1 MLSPVVS
8 ELIRRFCVGR
18 GIEIGPGRN
27 PMCDRSRTILL
38 DRFTEN
44 PDANPNPDIVAD
56 AARIPIRDGA
66 LDFLFSS
73 HMLEHHQDTLRTLYE
88 WKRILKPGGIMFLVL
103 PHHAR
108 TFDRHRAITTLQ
120 HHIDDYA
127 RLGEEPDYSHC
138 EEIRE
143 GWSKLE
149 DFEQQRRQ
157 FEADWG
163 MDMWD
168 WTGRLR
174 NGVIH
179 FHVWSQKE
187 IANLLRYIGLKIEYV
202 IDLVPELSHSF
213 VVIGRRGRAD
223 VGREG
228 NEVDSGVR
236 VPQRRPRAWS
246 DSELASRAGLSPGE
260 VCAAVASG
268 IFDERFYL
276 AMYPDVAAAG
286 VDPLEHYLLQGRFE
300 KRRPSA
306 LFDPSAYVHA
316 NPDVA
321 AQGIEPFLHYVRTG
335 RAAGATL
342 SKAETVPPRPAL
354 TREIARGARR
364 LIIFLTPGY
373 EDRRGGGML
382 SIAAIYQAS
391 AALSELH
398 GAKVALCAV
407 PGDDPLF
414 LKYTWFENDNYL
426 LDLNALLRS
435 CTDLE
440 HLQLHIPEYAVNRV
454 ARWLDAV
461 SSSLLRNIGTIHLN
475 VMLQN
480 IDQIEGQDIGELK
493 RFGTVTVTTGHEAYG
508 NAQIRKALGA
518 PLHKLGIWIGAE
530 LYDRRAYR
538 DKEPILV
545 VSHDEHPL
553 KEQVLGQI
561 ARSLPQLQIR
571 IVHNISYEEYKA
583 LISRAKWSLTFGEG
597 LDGYFAETVFS
608 GGNSFA
614 VYNDRFFTPAF
625 AALETVYSSWEMLSE
640 RITVDLQ
647 RLDESTAYDRCW
659 RQTYELLTKLYST
672 DRFRENLRAFYRGEY
687 SFR

>member
-1 MLSPVVS
+1 MLR
-8 ELIRRFCVGR
+8 ELIGRFCVGR
-18 GIEIGPGRN
+18 GIEIGPGKN

-38 DRFTEN
+38 DRFTDNRDGN
-44 PDANPNPDIVAD
+44 PRPDIVAD

-66 LDFLFSS
+66 LDFLLSS

-108 TFDRHRAITTLQ
+108 TLDRHRAVTTLQ

-127 RLGEEPDYSHC
+127 KLGEEPDYSHC

-168 WTGRLR
+168 WAGRLR

-187 IANLLRYIGLKIEYV
+187 IANLLRYIGMSVEYV
-202 IDLVPELSHSF
+202 VDMIPDFSHSF
-213 VVIGRRGRAD
+213 LV
-223 VGREG
+223 VGRHGEAEVEREG
-228 NEVDSGVR
+228 TKVRSGVR
-236 VPQRRPRAWS
+236 ALQRRPRSYS
-246 DSELASRAGLSPGE
+246 DSELAHQAGLSSGE
-260 VCAAVASG
+260 VSAALASG

-276 AMYPDVAAAG
+276 AMHPDIAAAG

-300 KRRPSA
+300 KRSPSA
-306 LFDPSAYVHA
+306 LFDPSAYLHA
-316 NPDVA
+316 NPEVA
-321 AQGIEPFLHYVRTG
+321 AQGIEPFFHYVHTG

-342 SKAETVPPRPAL
+342 SKAETIPPRPAL
-354 TREIARGARR
+354 TREIARDARR

-373 EDRRGGGML
+373 EHRRSGGML
-382 SIAAIYQAS
+382 WIAATYREC
-391 AALSELH
+391 AALGGLH

-454 ARWLDAV
+454 ALWFDAV

-480 IDQIEGQDIGELK
+480 IDQIEGQNVGELK
-493 RFGTVTVTTGHEAYG
+493 HFGTVTVTTGHDAYG
-508 NAQIRKALGA
+508 NLATRQRLGV
-518 PLHKLGIWIGAE
+518 PLHRLSVCIGPE
-530 LYDRRAYR
+530 LYRRTAYQA
-538 DKEPILV
+538 KEPILV

-561 ARSLPQLQIR
+561 ARALPQLQIR
-571 IVHNISYEEYKA
+571 VVNNLSYEEYKA

-608 GGNSFA
+608 GGNGFA

-625 AALETVYSSWEMLSE
+625 AALETVYPSWEMLSE
-640 RITVDLQ
+640 KITADLQ
-647 RLDESTAYDRCW
+647 RLDEATAYDRAW
-659 RQTYELLTKLYST
+659 RQTYELLTSLYGT

>member
-1 MLSPVVS
+1 MLSPVVG

-18 GIEIGPGRN
+18 GIEIGPGKN
-27 PMCDRSRTILL
+27 PMCDRSHTIFL
-38 DRFTEN
+38 DRFTDN
-44 PDANPNPDIVAD
+44 QDGTPRPDIVAD
-56 AARIPIRDGA
+56 AARIPIADGA

-88 WKRILKPGGIMFLVL
+88 WKRVLRPGGIMFLVL

-108 TFDRHRAITTLQ
+108 TFDRYRAVTTLQ

-127 RLGEEPDYSHC
+127 RLGAEPDYSHC
-138 EEIRE
+138 GEIRE

-187 IANLLRYIGLKIEYV
+187 ITKLLRYIGLSIEYV

-213 VVIGRRGRAD
+213 LVIGRHGQTE
-223 VGREG
+223 VGREV
-228 NEVDSGVR
+228 NKNDPAAR

-246 DSELASRAGLSPGE
+246 DSELASRAGLSPSE
-260 VCAAVASG
+260 VSAAVASG

-276 AMYPDVAAAG
+276 AMHPDVAAAG

-316 NPDVA
+316 NPEVA
-321 AQGIEPFLHYVRTG
+321 AEGIEPFLHYVRTG
-335 RAAGATL
+335 RAAGVTL
-342 SKAETVPPRPAL
+342 SKAETIPPRPAL
-354 TREIARGARR
+354 TREIARAARR
-364 LIIFLTPGY
+364 LIIFFTPGF
-373 EDRRGGGML
+373 EHHRSGGML
-382 SIAAIYQAS
+382 SIASIYRET
-391 AALSELH
+391 AALTGLH

-414 LKYTWFENDNYL
+414 LKYTWFENENYL
-426 LDLNALLRS
+426 LDLNALLRA

-440 HLQLHIPEYAVNRV
+440 HLQLHIPEYAINRV
-454 ARWLDAV
+454 ALWLDAV
-461 SSSLLRNIGTIHLN
+461 SSPLLRNIATIHLN

-480 IDQIEGQDIGELK
+480 IDQIEGQDVEELK
-493 RFGTVTVTTGHEAYG
+493 RFGTVTVTTGHDAYG
-508 NAQIRKALGA
+508 TLATRQRLGI
-518 PLHKLGIWIGAE
+518 PLHRLSVCIGPE
-530 LYDRRAYR
+530 LYRRTAYQA
-538 DKEPILV
+538 KEPILV

-571 IVHNISYEEYKA
+571 IVNNLSYEEYKA

-614 VYNDRFFTPAF
+614 VHNDRFFTPAF
-625 AALETVYSSWEMLSE
+625 AELETVYSSWEMLSE